1 MKQLTSNAELIGAAD
16 DLEYGDLLDEILGDP
31 PLTLRQL
38 VHRLESS
45 KSIAYWSQVLAGKK
59 TNLATEQRNE
69 LRRAGGEPE
78 LPPTVLDVAAN
89 VISPNATIWQMDALP
104 WQTTK
109 AQAASGVIIFDA
121 ETYPHAPSTFEAA
134 LCNGVTR
141 QEKERPPRTYP
152 DLWSMPTKLLALA
165 ISEREDYG

>member
-1 MKQLTSNAELIGAAD
+1 MKQLTSNAELIGATD
-16 DLEYGDLLDEILGDP
+16 DLEYGDLLEEILGEP

-38 VHRLESS
+38 VDRLGSS
-45 KSIAYWSQVLAGKK
+45 KSIAYWSQVLNGKK
-59 TNLATEQRNE
+59 THLATEQRNE

-89 VISPNATIWQMDALP
+89 VISPNATIWQMDEGGS
-104 WQTTK
+104 T
-109 AQAASGVIIFDA
+109 GVIVFSA

-141 QEKERPPRTYP
+141 REKERPPKVYP

-165 ISEREDYG
+165 ISEREDYAAD